1 MSNPRWTSK
10 VSGFAQDTMS
20 ISGKEL
26 QVRRGQLV
34 QADLRFWPNNPR
46 IYSIVHATDEPLGQ
60 DEIQLALQEME
71 HVRELIRAIRH
82 HGGLIDPIV
91 VLDESFQV
99 IEGNSR
105 LAAIRFLAQQHP
117 IKYGKVRAI
126 VLPADTDDKYIYSYL
141 NQEHLQGKTE
151 WSPYEQAGVI
161 YRLIQSGMTYDQL
174 SDDMNITKGRAEK
187 MYQVYEFMVKHGE
200 DKPSRFSYYDV
211 YLRNRKSKQRRSTE
225 PNLDQVIVNEI
236 RDGAVTAQEFRDKLP
251 HVMGNDKQ
259 FTRFVSGKS
268 SFLGAFEVLE
278 EEGKTDDLVV
288 KLRRMHDQLKSL
300 TQDDF
305 DRLNRKGL
313 KDVKYRID
321 KLLTALNS
329 LKEML
334 TP

>member
-1 MSNPRWTSK
+1 MTSPKWTSK
-10 VSGFAQDTMS
+10 ASGFVEDTMS
-20 ISGKEL
+20 ISGKEIP
-26 QVRRGQLV
+26 VRRGQLV
-34 QADLRFWPNNPR
+34 QADLCFWPNNPR
-46 IYSIVHATDEPLGQ
+46 IYSIVHATEEPLGQ

-91 VLDESFQV
+91 VLDESFHV

-117 IKYGKVRAI
+117 IKYGQVRAI
-126 VLPADTDDKYIYSYL
+126 LLPADTEDKYIYSYL

-151 WSPYEQAGVI
+151 WSPYEQSGVI
-161 YRLIQSGMTYDQL
+161 YRLIQSGMTYEQL
-174 SDDMNITKGRAEK
+174 SEDMNITTGKAEK
-187 MYQVYEFMVKHGE
+187 MYEVYEFMVTHNE

-211 YLRNRKSKQRRSTE
+211 YLRNRKARQRRSAE
-225 PNLDQVIVNEI
+225 PHLDRVIVNEI
-236 RDGAVTAQEFRDKLP
+236 RDGTVTAQEFRDKLP

-259 FTRFVSGKS
+259 FARLVSGKS
-268 SFLGAFEVLE
+268 SFLGAFELLQ

-288 KLRRMHDQLKSL
+288 KLRRMHDQLKCL
-300 TQDDF
+300 TQEDF

-313 KDVKYRID
+313 KDATYRID

-334 TP
+334 SP